1 MAETYRKYTLPDL
14 WKILKD
20 EDPETGFVH
29 VRTLNRVR
37 TALEQ
42 QRDLLRAHRDR
53 LVEGWPPDRSEAGAA
68 FVDKLNGMIDT
79 MTATAAAVS
88 RIGVGVDEAFA
99 AIRDARRQLEPMLA
113 AYSGPNPG
121 RGLPIAGAQQAHLD
135 QQAREVLMR
144 ADAKITGA
152 GGNISTDIPAAA
164 RFGES
169 TEVVTLDSGSGGN
182 ASLSGRPASGGSAVS
197 ALLPAPRF
205 DPPSPSPAAVGNSPG
220 WVTEGGGL
228 VLTGGAPSRSVPPAG
243 TSVPPTVGRPT
254 GVIGGGSPAVDR
266 SRPTQA
272 TGMVPGG
279 VIGGT
284 RPAGSPREQ
293 TSAGPAVGGGV
304 RSGYSP
310 VAPRSR
316 TSGRPTTSAQG
327 EPARSSNGG
336 AGGGYRD
343 RSYEQ
348 YAERRRTKRGNDDEL
363 WSVEEGV
370 SPVIDAPRERPH
382 DPGPG
387 VLGIDR

>member
-1 MAETYRKYTLPDL
+1 MR
-14 WKILKD
+14 I
-20 EDPETGFVH
+20 
-29 VRTLNRVR
+29 
-37 TALEQ
+37 ALEQ
-42 QRDLLRAHRDR
+42 QRDLLRARRDR
-53 LVEGWPPDRSEAGAA
+53 LIEGWPPDRSEAAAA

-79 MTATAAAVS
+79 MTATAAAVN

-152 GGNISTDIPAAA
+152 SGNISTDIPAAA

-169 TEVVTLDSGSGGN
+169 TEVVTLDNGPGGN
-182 ASLSGRPASGGSAVS
+182 ASLSGRQASGRSAVS
-197 ALLPAPRF
+197 EFLPAPRF
-205 DPPSPSPAAVGNSPG
+205 DPPSPPPAAVGNSPG

-228 VLTGGAPSRSVPPAG
+228 VLTGGAPGPSVPPAG
-243 TSVPPTVGRPT
+243 TSAPPTV
-254 GVIGGGSPAVDR
+254 
-266 SRPTQA
+266 
-272 TGMVPGG
+272 
-279 VIGGT
+279 
-284 RPAGSPREQ
+284 
-293 TSAGPAVGGGV
+293 
-304 RSGYSP
+304 
-310 VAPRSR
+310 
-316 TSGRPTTSAQG
+316 
-327 EPARSSNGG
+327 
-336 AGGGYRD
+336 GGGYRD

-363 WSVEEGV
+363 WPVEEGV